1 MPIRTTTIG
10 SYPKPDYVRIPNWF
24 EVRRSVAPGKWNPTE
39 AYDRFLAEG
48 GGEDGPLLDRGTQEA
63 VLEQVS
69 CGIDIPTD
77 GEVRRE
83 HYIYHQCRRFP
94 GFDFA
99 SLTAKAMRGGS
110 WRAAVPT
117 INGRVSPGR
126 PGMPDDW
133 RVAQAVT
140 DRPVKMTLPGPMTII
155 DSTADA
161 HYHDDRRLAGDL
173 ADALNAEI
181 RALAEA
187 GCRWIQVDEPVFAR
201 QLDRALDFGVE
212 MLERCFHGVPAST
225 RRAVHICCGYPAALD
240 LEDFPK
246 ADRRTYFDLA
256 DALEAT
262 ALDAVSIE
270 DAHRRN
276 DLSLVDRFATKTL
289 ILGVVEIART
299 RIETVEEIRARLAE
313 VLDHI
318 DADRLIAAP
327 DCGLVML
334 DRRIATAKLRNLSAA
349 AHSLP

>member
-24 EVRRSVAPGKWNPTE
+24 EVRRSLAPGRWNPTE
-39 AYDRFLAEG
+39 AYERFLAEG
-48 GGEDGPLLDRGTQEA
+48 GDGEGPLLDRGTQE
-63 VLEQVS
+63 VVREQVD

-94 GFDFA
+94 GFDFVN
-99 SLTAKAMRGGS
+99 LTAKAMRGGS
-110 WRAAVPT
+110 WQAAVPT
-117 INGRVSPGR
+117 VVGPVAAGR
-126 PGMPDDW
+126 PRMPDDW
-133 RVAQAVT
+133 RIAQAAT
-140 DRPVKMTLPGPMTII
+140 DRPVKMTLPGPLTII

-161 HYHDDRRLAGDL
+161 HYYDDRRLAADL
-173 ADALNAEI
+173 ADALNVEI

-212 MLERCFHGVPAST
+212 MLERCFHGVPHGAQ
-225 RRAVHICCGYPAALD
+225 RAVHICCGYPAGLD
-240 LEDFPK
+240 LVDFPK

-262 ALDAVSIE
+262 AIDAVSIE

-276 DLSLVDRFATKTL
+276 DLSLIERFSSKTL

-299 RIETVEEIRARLAE
+299 RVEPVEEIRARLEA
-313 VLDHI
+313 VLAHI
-318 DADRLIAAP
+318 EPERLIAAP

-334 DRRIATAKLRNLSAA
+334 DRAIVAAKLRNLAAA